1 MNPLPRAA
9 GRSAAACET
18 DSGVPGGRR
27 PRRPRAGVSSP
38 RSVQPAPRGR
48 PWRELPEARAT
59 LLVPVSSV
67 EKAEAV
73 LRDEPPWSPAG
84 TQTTPSHGP
93 TRPLKVVV
101 RAWRQAA
108 REQTEVQAWD
118 ARAVHTHRTRSA
130 LGRAVEQNLPI
141 ATRASA
147 SCRGRR
153 GWLRRRAAGPHR
165 GDWRSPSVPRGSR
178 LRQRRSVRT
187 PRCGLAIP
195 DSPAVSSLETSVTRC
210 CVRHRSRC
218 PVASLRAHPSGPL
231 APHAPPH
238 PRRLAWRFTPYPV
251 CGRRHTGSS
260 VS

>member
-1 MNPLPRAA
+1 MPACWCLQPPFRAA
-9 GRSAAACET
+9 G
-18 DSGVPGGRR
+18 
-27 PRRPRAGVSSP
+27 
-38 RSVQPAPRGR
+38 APR
-48 PWRELPEARAT
+48 RELPEARAT

-84 TQTTPSHGP
+84 TQTTPSHGT

-108 REQTEVQAWD
+108 REQTEAQARD

-165 GDWRSPSVPRGSR
+165 RDWRSPSVPRGSR
-178 LRQRRSVRT
+178 LRRRHSVRT

-195 DSPAVSSLETSVTRC
+195 DSPAVSLETSVTRC

-238 PRRLAWRFTPYPV
+238 PRPLAWRFTPYQV

-260 VS
+260 VL